1 MSTPEANV
9 KNKVK
14 RILKEYG
21 AYQFSPQTGGY
32 GRSGIP
38 DIIACYKG
46 TFIAIECKAGNNK
59 PTKLQEKELRDIAL
73 VGGYVCVINEDNMKD
88 VRTLLDDVN
97 NSREILKGIR
107 NG

>member
-1 MSTPEANV
+1 MSTPEAKV

-14 RILKEYG
+14 QILKEYG

-46 TFIAIECKAGNNK
+46 RFIAVECKAGNNK
-59 PTKLQEKELRDIAL
+59 PTRLQEKELRDICSA
-73 VGGYVCVINEDNMKD
+73 
-88 VRTLLDDVN
+88 
-97 NSREILKGIR
+97 
-107 NG
+107 

>member
-1 MSTPEANV
+1 MSTPEAKV

-14 RILKEYG
+14 QILKEYG

-46 TFIAIECKAGNNK
+46 RFIAVECKAGNNK
-59 PTKLQEKELRDIAL
+59 PTRLQEKELRDICSACGFGILVNEHGIENLRAL
-73 VGGYVCVINEDNMKD
+73 MEG
-88 VRTLLDDVN
+88 L
-97 NSREILKGIR
+97 R
-107 NG
+107 NDG